1 MSPPHHRLDFTFMG
15 LAYII
20 VYCGAIAIIFLFVIM
35 MISTSKVHRRLTIRT
50 STSILLLLT
59 ITTTL
64 FVFEPLYEITYSFP
78 LLALIPFTLTDLFQ
92 SSLLLYIAYPMALL
106 IVAVALLLVL
116 LGLIHLVLR

>member
-1 MSPPHHRLDFTFMG
+1 MSGHHVLDFTFMG

-35 MISTSKVHRRLTIRT
+35 MISTSKVHRRLTMRT
-50 STSILLLLT
+50 STSILLLFT
-59 ITTTL
+59 MTNL
-64 FVFEPLYEITYSFP
+64 FVEPVNEMTYSYP

-92 SSLLLYIAYPMALL
+92 FSLLLYIAYPVALV

-116 LGLIHLVLR
+116 VGLIHLVIR